1 MRIANQFENCT
12 FSFVEIIVSTI
23 WRQGRRVSPF
33 GRSIFSIESIFLILH
48 FSFHHPSFLPLP
60 THIMAKDTLLDSRV
74 SIKQAEKAVN
84 ALYDHASKVAAKEA
98 ESELLGSKEQHVWL
112 NVTVKKLSAEH
123 KLKPVKMYAP
133 DTHILYKRF

>member
-1 MRIANQFENCT
+1 
-12 FSFVEIIVSTI
+12 
-23 WRQGRRVSPF
+23 
-33 GRSIFSIESIFLILH
+33 
-48 FSFHHPSFLPLP
+48 
-60 THIMAKDTLLDSRV
+60 MAKDTLLDSRV

-123 KLKPVKMYAP
+123 KLKPVKMYASLP
-133 DTHILYKRF
+133 PSFLSIHAIMHTEPLSIPLSTHEHLPSAY